1 MIVESDRV
9 GEGEGGRM
17 DGREWRLMAGRE
29 GVVVR
34 KC

>member
-17 DGREWRLMAGRE
+17 DEKVWRLMAGRE